1 MSTRKSKTTSSQN
14 RRWLAG
20 GLLALVVAMFLVFVN
35 PGRRNKSSPSIGGG
49 GSPAVASEAGN
60 SPAQPLVG
68 PEASAPRR
76 ATRSSL
82 DRTAVKDKSISS
94 QFSQVERLLT
104 DSSLSMLQTA
114 QGLCGIARSREL
126 SDEERD
132 EALAHGLNLDF
143 GAFAALATD
152 PSLPV
157 TLAQRYFDEL
167 ANRGHVPQQQIEGYL
182 GLMGHGDEGIR
193 TQATEQLSFV
203 LEDEALAE
211 TPEALR
217 RAALERLE
225 TLKLAP
231 PEQNQAATEGSA
243 EKPAA
248 E

>member
-1 MSTRKSKTTSSQN
+1 MSTRKSKTTPSQS
-14 RRWLAG
+14 RGWLAG
-20 GLLALVVAMFLVFVN
+20 GLLALVVAMFLVFGN
-35 PGRRNKSSPSIGGG
+35 SGRRPQRSPSTGGEVN
-49 GSPAVASEAGN
+49 PAVASEAGN
-60 SPAQPLVG
+60 SPAQPLAG

-82 DRTAVKDKSISS
+82 DRNAVKDESISS
-94 QFSQVERLLT
+94 QFPQVERLLA
-104 DSSLSMLQTA
+104 DDSLSALQTA
-114 QGLCGIARSREL
+114 EGLCGIARSREL
-126 SDEERD
+126 SEKERD

-167 ANRGHVPQQQIEGYL
+167 ANRSHVPQQQIEGYL

-193 TQATEQLSFV
+193 TQATEQLAFV

-211 TPEALR
+211 TPEKLR
-217 RAALERLE
+217 QLALERLQA
-225 TLKLAP
+225 LKLAP
-231 PEQNQAATEGSA
+231 PEQAPSGIGGSA
-243 EKPAA
+243 EEPAP